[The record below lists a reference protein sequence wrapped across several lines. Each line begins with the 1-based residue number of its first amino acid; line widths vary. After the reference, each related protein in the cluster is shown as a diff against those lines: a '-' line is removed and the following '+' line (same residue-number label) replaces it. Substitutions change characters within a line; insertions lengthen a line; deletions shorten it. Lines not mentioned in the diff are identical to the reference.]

1 MAFSKKNA
9 DELRLLVRD
18 YNLHRALPDY
28 MKMTKGQLVDAL
40 KFIQKDGY
48 SKHAVPTFQARPKD
62 FFDPTYHRNALLKER
77 GVGWQAEQLKMN
89 APRFMSAAAKDKLFR
104 AEMAMKPEIP
114 KTMLEELGFTHKKRS
129 SKPLIEEIQTVREEE
144 PMMRMLFPEEE
155 EEGMMLP
162 EDPRRMLLP
171 EAPPFRLGHL
181 NDPKDN
187 PFGSPTVAVRSADTF
202 TPHRKAVEASILRDE
217 QLQGED
223 ETAFTVV
230 GPSGRAK
237 PAKAQKP
244 LTPIS
249 APAKRTA
256 QGEKRYA
263 ALSPKKQAEADR
275 KVVANRMRRA
285 TVKGYLG

>member
-28 MKMTKGQLVDAL
+28 TKMAKGQLVDAL
-40 KFIQKDGY
+40 NFIQKDGY

-77 GVGWQAEQLKMN
+77 GVGWQAAQLKMN

-114 KTMLEELGFTHKKRS
+114 KTMLEELGFTPQKKS
-129 SKPLIEEIQTVREEE
+129 SKPLIEEI
-144 PMMRMLFPEEE
+144 LPEEE
-155 EEGMMLP
+155 AQVGWLLP

-223 ETAFTVV
+223 ETGFTVV
-230 GPSGRAK
+230 GRSGRAK

-244 LTPIS
+244 LTPIT

-256 QGEKRYA
+256 EGEKRYA
-263 ALSPKKQAEADR
+263 ALSPKKQAAADR
-275 KVVANRMRRA
+275 KVVADRMRRA
-285 TVKGYLG
+285 AAKGYLG